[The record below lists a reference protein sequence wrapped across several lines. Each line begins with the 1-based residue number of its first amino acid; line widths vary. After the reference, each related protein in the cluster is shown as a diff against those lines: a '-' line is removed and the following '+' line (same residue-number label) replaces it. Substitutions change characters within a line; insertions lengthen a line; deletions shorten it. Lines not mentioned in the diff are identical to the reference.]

1 MNIFCQLAIYQISS
15 LGPNAV
21 CLQAFIPRAHVDA
34 DRAPYDVP
42 DRERT
47 RQGHGQLRESV
58 LVKVTT
64 CPTKHS
70 SLSLRFRSPN
80 PFSIHAPVNHTV
92 ELNCQFC

>member
-1 MNIFCQLAIYQISS
+1 MNIIFDKLAVYQISS
-15 LGPNAV
+15 LGSNAV

-34 DRAPYDVP
+34 NRAPYDVP

-70 SLSLRFRSPN
+70 SSLIAVPKSKPLLYSCACE
-80 PFSIHAPVNHTV
+80 PH
-92 ELNCQFC
+92 C